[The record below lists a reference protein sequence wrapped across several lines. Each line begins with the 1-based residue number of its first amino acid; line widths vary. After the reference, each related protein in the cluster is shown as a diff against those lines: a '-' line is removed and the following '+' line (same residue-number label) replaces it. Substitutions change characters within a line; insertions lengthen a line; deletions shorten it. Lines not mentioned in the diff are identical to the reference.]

1 MPKKYRKK
9 KWSIRKHKS
18 LDDADKTCS
27 KFSLL
32 SVFGFCIFVL
42 LA

>member
-1 MPKKYRKK
+1 MPKKNRK

-18 LDDADKTCS
+18 LEEADKTCS
-27 KFSLL
+27 KFSLF